1 MLVHWVSYKQGSQRV
16 LLFTQSD
23 RLAATT
29 RLPMER
35 AKLELCLALE
45 KIGLS
50 LVCII
55 LVSCKKWREGAGGIL
70 LCIISFYYKTRC

>member
-35 AKLELCLALE
+35 AKLELCLSLE

-50 LVCII
+50 LVSLSLII
-55 LVSCKKWREGAGGIL
+55 TVHWSCL
-70 LCIISFYYKTRC
+70 LDGVLHTDHSHVCVPF